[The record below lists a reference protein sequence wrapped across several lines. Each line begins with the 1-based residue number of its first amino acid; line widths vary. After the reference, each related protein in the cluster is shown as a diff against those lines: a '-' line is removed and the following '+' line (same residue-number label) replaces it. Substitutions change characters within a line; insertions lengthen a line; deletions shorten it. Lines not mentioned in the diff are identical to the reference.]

1 VVKKRSG
8 PVLTSKIINMAERL
22 KDNEDL
28 LLESMFASDPI
39 ADDGFSA
46 MIEKKVR
53 RRLWLRRMVLPVATL
68 IGALVS
74 YKPLA
79 GLVTALASLTS
90 LLPQEILDA
99 PQELIPQLP
108 MIVLGAMLLATCLLG
123 LRALED

>member
-99 PQELIPQLP
+99 PQELTPQLP

>member
-1 VVKKRSG
+1 M
-8 PVLTSKIINMAERL
+8 TSKIINMADRL
-22 KDNEDL
+22 KDNDDL
-28 LLESMFASDPI
+28 FLESMFASDPI

-90 LLPQEILDA
+90 LLPQEILNA

>member
-1 VVKKRSG
+1 MV
-8 PVLTSKIINMAERL
+8 ERL

-53 RRLWLRRMVLPVATL
+53 RRLWLRRMILPVATL
-68 IGALVS
+68 IGAVVS
-74 YKPLA
+74 YKPLT
-79 GLVTALASLTS
+79 GLVTAFASLTS
-90 LLPQEILDA
+90 LLPQELLDA
-99 PQELIPQLP
+99 PQQLVPQLP
-108 MIVLGAMLLATCLLG
+108 MVVLGAVLLATCLLG